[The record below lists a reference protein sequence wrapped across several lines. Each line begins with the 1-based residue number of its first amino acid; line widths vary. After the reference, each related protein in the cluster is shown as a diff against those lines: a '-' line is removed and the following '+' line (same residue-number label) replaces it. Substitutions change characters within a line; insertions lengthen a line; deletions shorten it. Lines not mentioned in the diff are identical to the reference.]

1 MRIQQLFTGVVGVAG
16 ACLLGGLPAKAS
28 SRLHTWQ
35 FDTDQNRFIFTTEG
49 GVQPQVSLDQDPNRL
64 IIDLPGVVV
73 DEAAADQ
80 FIGGAVR
87 AVKVMQVDARST
99 RMVLELDPHFPI
111 DPSQVRVWAI
121 TESEWVVQLPSVAP
135 GFPAAEVARLTPA
148 ATQGWGG
155 ATDQIAHASLPGIPA
170 APQTWPS
177 QPFPNQPLP
186 NPSFTISEPLGS
198 GAYPGMGSKT
208 DAASGA
214 TGNLK
219 AQSTTPGMTTPGMTT
234 PGMTTPGATMPSL
247 SPFPFPS
254 APPSPDADPV
264 PPPSLHLSPR
274 IAETPLPPLLSR
286 NQVSHAP
293 VATVATLIQGIQA
306 TPQGFFIPL
315 AGAVPQVQI
324 YRTRDAS
331 QMRQIVIDI
340 LNAGIPAQM
349 TPETLPSARYGI
361 SRWAVT
367 QFATLPPAVRIT
379 LNLDSTSPDWQVS
392 PVAGGLMLTP
402 IGMAAHQIATAATT
416 VVLPVIHATTATA
429 TPQAIYPGASTQPPQ
444 AQVAN
449 NSLPQRGQVVVMID
463 PGHGGAD
470 PGAVGIG
477 GLQEKGVVSAVSH
490 HVADALRSQGITV
503 QMTRQGDETL
513 DLQPR
518 VDRAA
523 AANATVFV
531 SIHANAVNMQRPEVN
546 GLETYYFAETSLP
559 LANAIHRRVMGSVSM
574 NDRGVKQA
582 RFFVLRRTTMPA
594 ALVEIG
600 FVTGALDAPK
610 LRDPQWQA
618 QMGQAIAQ
626 GILDYLQGR
635 GR

>member
-1 MRIQQLFTGVVGVAG
+1 MHIQQIFTGVVGVAG
-16 ACLLGGLPAKAS
+16 ACLVGGMPAKAS
-28 SRLHTWQ
+28 PRLYP
-35 FDTDQNRFIFTTEG
+35 TT
-49 GVQPQVSLDQDPNRL
+49 
-64 IIDLPGVVV
+64 
-73 DEAAADQ
+73 
-80 FIGGAVR
+80 
-87 AVKVMQVDARST
+87 
-99 RMVLELDPHFPI
+99 
-111 DPSQVRVWAI
+111 
-121 TESEWVVQLPSVAP
+121 
-135 GFPAAEVARLTPA
+135 
-148 ATQGWGG
+148 
-155 ATDQIAHASLPGIPA
+155 GI
-170 APQTWPS
+170 
-177 QPFPNQPLP
+177 
-186 NPSFTISEPLGS
+186 
-198 GAYPGMGSKT
+198 
-208 DAASGA
+208 
-214 TGNLK
+214 
-219 AQSTTPGMTTPGMTT
+219 
-234 PGMTTPGATMPSL
+234 

-254 APPSPDADPV
+254 APPSPDAEPA
-264 PPPSLHLSPR
+264 PPPPRLHLAPR

-293 VATVATLIQGIQA
+293 VTTVATLIQGIQTA
-306 TPQGFFIPL
+306 PHGFFIPL
-315 AGAVPQVQI
+315 AGAAPQVQV
-324 YRTRDAS
+324 YRTRDAN
-331 QMRQIVIDI
+331 QMRQIVIDV
-340 LNAGIPAQM
+340 LNVGIPAQM
-349 TPETLPSARYGI
+349 TPEALPAARYGI

-379 LNLDSTSPDWQVS
+379 LNLETVSPDWQVS

-402 IGMAAHQIATAATT
+402 VGMVASQIATDAAT
-416 VVLPVIHATTATA
+416 VVLPVIHATMAQTW
-429 TPQAIYPGASTQPPQ
+429 PQSIYPGTTAPPPQ
-444 AQVAN
+444 TQGAAN
-449 NSLPQRGQVVVMID
+449 ALPQRGQVLVMLD

-477 GLQEKGVVSAVSH
+477 GLQEKGVVSAVTH
-490 HVADALRSQGITV
+490 HVANALRSQGIAV
-503 QMTRQGDETL
+503 QLTRQGDETL

-523 AANATVFV
+523 AANATLFV

-582 RFFVLRRTTMPA
+582 RFYVLRHATMPA

-626 GILDYLQGR
+626 GILDYLQGW